1 MITTSFSAPPRVR
14 RGIHTGIATLLI
26 AAVVGCGGADS
37 STGPGPANAD
47 PVGLYSLR
55 QVGKDAIPAQIYR
68 GTLAGVP
75 IIITIGI
82 TGGELILQEDGSFSM
97 ALDLTLS
104 SPGQPVL
111 PRPVNVW
118 GEYEI
123 EGGRIT
129 MIDAGGNE
137 AAATLRNGVITVG
150 LDLVGNGTIKQYTFR
165 FVP

>member
-1 MITTSFSAPPRVR
+1 MIMTFFSAPRRVR
-14 RGIHTGIATLLI
+14 RRIQSGIATLLI
-26 AAVVGCGGADS
+26 AAVVGCGGDS
-37 STGPGPANAD
+37 STGPGPANNAD

-55 QVGKDAIPAQIYR
+55 SVGKDAIPAQIFR
-68 GTLAGVP
+68 GQVQGVP
-75 IIITIGI
+75 ITMIIGI
-82 TGGELILQEDGSFSM
+82 TGGELILEEDQTFSM

-111 PRPVNVW
+111 PRPVNIW

-123 EGGRIT
+123 DGARMT
-129 MIDAGGNE
+129 LTDAGGN
-137 AAATLRNGVITVG
+137 AAEATLRNGVVTVG